1 MVGVVPLWFWVT
13 CAVGA
18 ERWGNVEGED
28 TDYEPQSPGRL
39 TGVRAVNSE
48 HLPGEK

>member
-1 MVGVVPLWFWVT
+1 MWE
-13 CAVGA
+13 
-18 ERWGNVEGED
+18 ERIEGED